1 MGGRLLAI
9 LDEHKTLK
17 SFSDL
22 SVEDKD
28 EAEALVCMWH
38 CPLITYN
45 CNSSSQEME
54 YSLRRAIRHLRPF
67 IVRIS

>member
-54 YSLRRAIRHLRPF
+54 YS
-67 IVRIS
+67 